1 MRCPYCKV
9 DDDRVLE
16 TRPMEGGL
24 AVRRRRQ
31 CKRCR
36 RRFTTYERVEHRPI
50 LVIKKSGKRQPFD
63 RQKLS
68 MALEKACAKR
78 PIPEDRISAVLDRI
92 EARIYEKYDKEVPA
106 KEIGD
111 LVMLELR
118 DLDQV
123 AYVRFASVYREFQ
136 DVSEFLKELGP
147 MLGKLK
153 LKR

>member
-9 DDDRVLE
+9 DDDHVLE
-16 TRPMEGGL
+16 TRPMDGGISI
-24 AVRRRRQ
+24 RRRRH

-50 LVIKKSGKRQPFD
+50 LVLKKSGKRQPFE
-63 RQKLS
+63 RQKLFQ
-68 MALEKACAKR
+68 ALQKACAKR
-78 PIPEDRISAVLDRI
+78 PISDDRLGEVLDQI
-92 EARIYEKYDKEVPA
+92 ESRIYEKYDKEVPA

-111 LVMLELR
+111 LVMQELR

-136 DVSEFLKELGP
+136 DVGEFLRELGP

-153 LKR
+153 RR

>member
-9 DDDRVLE
+9 DDDHVLE
-16 TRPMEGGL
+16 TRPMDGGIS
-24 AVRRRRQ
+24 VRRRRQ

-36 RRFTTYERVEHRPI
+36 RRFTTYERVEHRPV
-50 LVIKKSGKRQPFD
+50 LVIKKSGKRQPFE
-63 RQKLS
+63 REKLLQ
-68 MALEKACAKR
+68 ALRKAVAKR
-78 PIPEDRISAVLDRI
+78 SITDERLGEVLDRI
-92 EARIYEKYDKEVPA
+92 ESRIYEKYDKEVPA

-111 LVMLELR
+111 LVMAELR

-136 DVSEFLKELGP
+136 DVSEFIKELGP

-153 LKR
+153 RR

>member
-1 MRCPYCKV
+1 MRCPYCKI
-9 DDDRVLE
+9 DDDHVLE

-24 AVRRRRQ
+24 SVRRRRQ

-36 RRFTTYERVEHRPI
+36 RRFTTYERVEPRPV

-63 RQKLS
+63 RQKLLQ
-68 MALEKACAKR
+68 ALQKACAKR
-78 PIPEDRISAVLDRI
+78 PITDERMGEMLDRI
-92 EARIYEKYDKEVPA
+92 ESRIHEKYDKEVPA

-136 DVSEFLKELGP
+136 DVGEFLKELGP

-153 LKR
+153 RR